1 MVAAVQTADPI
12 NPSASAHACM
22 IISEPDHTIIIQV
35 SLFFFV
41 IWTVAWCYS
50 QFVNVLVHEKSKEY
64 TFLTN
69 QGKSSLLPRSW
80 LPNYQTSRTN
90 CIRTFRSNFI
100 QKSLNFYNRGV
111 LLRAHSTAYQT
122 ADSIFRKWGRNDRK
136 IHNLVFVVLF
146 DESLLRIFS
155 TDWRLSK
162 IPKNKSTGS
171 VGEIYHKCRYMYE
184 QFKYQLCGLF

>member
-1 MVAAVQTADPI
+1 MPDVTA
-12 NPSASAHACM
+12 
-22 IISEPDHTIIIQV
+22 
-35 SLFFFV
+35 SLSMSWS
-41 IWTVAWCYS
+41 IKNGLT
-50 QFVNVLVHEKSKEY
+50 KEY

-69 QGKSSLLPRSW
+69 QGKESW
-80 LPNYQTSRTN
+80 LPNYQASRTN

-122 ADSIFRKWGRNDRK
+122 ADSISRKWGRNDRK

-155 TDWRLSK
+155 TDWQLSK
-162 IPKNKSTGS
+162 IRKSLQ
-171 VGEIYHKCRYMYE
+171 EAWA
-184 QFKYQLCGLF
+184 KYTTNVWAI